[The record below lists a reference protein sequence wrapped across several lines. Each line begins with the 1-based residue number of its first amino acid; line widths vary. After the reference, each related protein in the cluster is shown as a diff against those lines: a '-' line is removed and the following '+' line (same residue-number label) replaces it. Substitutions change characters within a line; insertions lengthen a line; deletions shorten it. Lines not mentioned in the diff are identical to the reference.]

1 MNWWEQFRAF
11 LWLRWRIRR
20 NRLKR
25 ASTGSVVI
33 ERIFAAL
40 AVFSAAAMF
49 TFSFAIGFFVLSKT
63 SAPVVMLVWDGAV
76 VGFLLFWLVELVS
89 ELQRSEVLSL
99 DKFLHLP
106 VSLSGVFLMNY
117 VSSFYSLNV
126 TFFLPG
132 MIGLAIGLLFSKGP
146 IILLLFPLVA
156 AFFLMVTAVTYQFR
170 GWLASLMENKRRRR
184 TIITCLT
191 IAFALVFQIPNLLNF
206 ARFGPGSGNRPGR
219 ITMAGVAPFAAN
231 RTMVVV

>member
-40 AVFSAAAMF
+40 AVFTAAAMF
-49 TFSFAIGFFVLSKT
+49 TLSLAIGFFVLSKA

-76 VGFLLFWLVELVS
+76 AGFLFLWLIELVS

-126 TFFLPG
+126 TFFLPA
-132 MIGLAIGLLFSKGP
+132 MIGLGIGLLFSKG
-146 IILLLFPLVA
+146 
-156 AFFLMVTAVTYQFR
+156 
-170 GWLASLMENKRRRR
+170 
-184 TIITCLT
+184 
-191 IAFALVFQIPNLLNF
+191 
-206 ARFGPGSGNRPGR
+206 
-219 ITMAGVAPFAAN
+219 
-231 RTMVVV
+231 